1 MSPNTP
7 PRVLGLDYL
16 GPRRYFVTSC
26 TYRRLNWLVD
36 EQQARKIAQQISPFF
51 EARGF
56 AVLAYCLM
64 PDHVHLLLEG
74 VIEAA
79 NLAEAVR
86 AWKQR
91 TGFDWKRRTGAHLWQ
106 EGFHDRVLRAEDDA
120 AAVVRYILENP
131 VRAGLVSSVT
141 DYQWTGSSCFGIE
154 DLLASAGQWRP
165 AWKAR

>member
-1 MSPNTP
+1 
-7 PRVLGLDYL
+7 
-16 GPRRYFVTSC
+16 
-26 TYRRLNWLVD
+26 
-36 EQQARKIAQQISPFF
+36 
-51 EARGF
+51 
-56 AVLAYCLM
+56 M